1 MDSFNFLR
9 FLQVSVNFLMFDTV
23 DGRSHAPVDMV
34 NICKYHQ
41 ISYYLQGFIPSRKL
55 TYHREVWKII
65 DSKVPLKGGNPVS
78 SRVPGAS
85 KRCLGTGFLPTNNSR
100 STVKFTW
107 GDSTSLETDSF
118 HASFQAGFCR
128 DFRWGNLRKSM
139 EIRKNPASIHHSPI
153 FFWVESASS

>member
-41 ISYYLQGFIPSRKL
+41 ISYYLQGFIIPSRKL

-65 DSKVPLKGGNPVS
+65 DLKVPLKRDG
-78 SRVPGAS
+78 
-85 KRCLGTGFLPTNNSR
+85 
-100 STVKFTW
+100 
-107 GDSTSLETDSF
+107 SLERVSTHQISV
-118 HASFQAGFCR
+118 Q
-128 DFRWGNLRKSM
+128 GNS
-139 EIRKNPASIHHSPI
+139 
-153 FFWVESASS
+153 